1 MVERGAVG
9 GAAGSDNRRRAAGN
23 DRRVDGASNGGPA
36 NGGQAHADHINGV
49 PIDGNQA
56 DGNAGRN
63 SATEID
69 GDAGSDAGSNSATE
83 VDGDAGSDAGSN
95 ASSNTATELVG
106 DRLETVDVS
115 KHPDP
120 TIPPSDLSLA
130 DIERRHFRPMLWSV
144 FITVLLVVLVAPY
157 WVGRFLAVHRTE
169 AVVRHLSAYSLQGVA
184 FSSWAV
190 TVVMVTC
197 LAMSIV
203 VTRRMVWTVLFLL
216 ALAVE
221 QFIGGVA
228 LLRFDFWYSTYVV
241 YGPSAGLLNAVN
253 LGIVSAMLGVAVF
266 AVLFVGLLVIIR
278 KESPLNVLTQG
289 WASMILFFVI
299 EVIALLIVLMGGLLA
314 PTV

>member
-9 GAAGSDNRRRAAGN
+9 GAAGSDNRRRAAG
-23 DRRVDGASNGGPA
+23 DDGRVDGAANGGPA
-36 NGGQAHADHINGV
+36 NGV

-83 VDGDAGSDAGSN
+83 VDGDAGSDAGRDAGSD

-203 VTRRMVWTVLFLL
+203 VARRMVWTVLFLL

-253 LGIVSAMLGVAVF
+253 LGIVSAMLGMAVF